1 VLACDIL
8 LKSLISVR
16 VIKQAIAELIGI
28 ASRTI
33 AAQFEMAYNVLF
45 FKHFLCEES
54 ENSDCCKDIEMER

>member
-1 VLACDIL
+1 M
-8 LKSLISVR
+8 
-16 VIKQAIAELIGI
+16 IKQAIAELIGI

-45 FKHFLCEES
+45 FKHFLCEEF